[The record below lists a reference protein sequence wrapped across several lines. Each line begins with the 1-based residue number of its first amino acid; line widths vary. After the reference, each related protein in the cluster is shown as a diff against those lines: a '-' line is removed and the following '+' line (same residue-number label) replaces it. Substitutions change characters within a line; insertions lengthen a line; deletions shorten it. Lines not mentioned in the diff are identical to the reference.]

1 MSDPFPFEP
10 FPTGGLPPAPKG
22 PDPVPAVAF
31 QAAVEGSDAY
41 RGLREALQ
49 VDEGVLRLGNRFLPV
64 GRYREVAFLAL
75 GEAAHSLA
83 FGALTT
89 LGSRVTA
96 GLVAGTEPPPADFP
110 FPSVRVVPGEEGR
123 AVEEVAR
130 AATELL
136 EALTERDLFLLL
148 LSSGAV
154 TTLAAPPEGFGASA
168 WQEWLRGLAAAG
180 ASAREQEEVVRV
192 VAGGLVGGR
201 LGEIPTR
208 GDRAVFL
215 VDRGHGPALL
225 GGGPTIPIAPEERL
239 KVRKL
244 LLRLQRTDTLPES
257 ARERLGPVARTAPVG
272 PWDRPVV
279 IAQPSD
285 AVRSAADR
293 LFDRKWTSRLI
304 DLELSGTPEASAS
317 RFVEGME
324 ELLQKEPLTPESRTR
339 GIAGFAMTTLD
350 VPEGAPDGPAM
361 ERFLA
366 QAYRLLRRREMT
378 IAVGRTAGAPERAR
392 YPAGAVIGKIGEP
405 AEGLSPGRPRP
416 LAMRSGITDVGAL
429 VVGLVPTP
437 TAP

>member
-10 FPTGGLPPAPKG
+10 FPTGGIPPAPKG
-22 PDPVPAVAF
+22 PDPVPAMAF

-89 LGSRVTA
+89 LGARVTA
-96 GLVAGTEPPPADFP
+96 GLVAGAEPPPADFP
-110 FPSVRVVPGEEGR
+110 FPSVRVVPGEEAK

-154 TTLAAPPEGFGASA
+154 TTLAAPPEGFGAAA
-168 WQEWLRGLAAAG
+168 WQEWLKSVALAG
-180 ASAREQEEVVRV
+180 ASAREIETVVRV
-192 VAGGLVGGR
+192 VGGGLIGGR
-201 LGEIPTR
+201 LGAIPTR
-208 GDRAVFL
+208 GDRAVFV

-225 GGGPTIPIAPEERL
+225 GGGPTIPIAPAERL
-239 KVRKL
+239 EVRDL
-244 LLRLQRTDTLPES
+244 LLRLQRTDGLPAS
-257 ARERLGPVARTAPVG
+257 TRERLGPAPGPDGVG
-272 PWDRPVV
+272 SWDRPVV

-304 DLELSGTPEASAS
+304 ELELSGPPEAAAT

-324 ELLQKEPLTPESRTR
+324 ELLQKEPLTPESRTK

-350 VPEGAPDGPAM
+350 VPEGAEDGPAM

-366 QAYRLLRRREMT
+366 RAYRLLRRREMT
-378 IAVGRTAGAPERAR
+378 IAVGRTAGAPARAR
-392 YPAGAVIGKIGEP
+392 YPAGAAIGRIGEP

-437 TAP
+437 AP